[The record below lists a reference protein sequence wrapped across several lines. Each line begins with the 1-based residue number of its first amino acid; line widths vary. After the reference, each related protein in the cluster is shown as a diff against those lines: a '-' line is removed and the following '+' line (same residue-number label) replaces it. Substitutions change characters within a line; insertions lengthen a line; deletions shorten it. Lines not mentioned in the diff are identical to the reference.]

1 MRLFGV
7 LIMLLAGSAAVGPT
21 GQAQVPARPTFEVA
35 SVKKRVGPG
44 PTRITQGQ
52 GPRPGGAFEMVNVPV
67 ARLVMYAYDVQDYQV
82 VGGPGWARTDRFDIA
97 ARAGRD
103 VSTVDMR
110 LMVRA
115 LLRDRFSLVMHQEQ
129 REMPLYTLVLARAD
143 GRLGPQLKKND
154 DDCKAMVAKSVV
166 FCEGLARR

>member
-1 MRLFGV
+1 
-7 LIMLLAGSAAVGPT
+7 
-21 GQAQVPARPTFEVA
+21 
-35 SVKKRVGPG
+35 
-44 PTRITQGQ
+44 
-52 GPRPGGAFEMVNVPV
+52 
-67 ARLVMYAYDVQDYQV
+67 
-82 VGGPGWARTDRFDIA
+82 
-97 ARAGRD
+97 
-103 VSTVDMR
+103 
-110 LMVRA
+110 MVRA